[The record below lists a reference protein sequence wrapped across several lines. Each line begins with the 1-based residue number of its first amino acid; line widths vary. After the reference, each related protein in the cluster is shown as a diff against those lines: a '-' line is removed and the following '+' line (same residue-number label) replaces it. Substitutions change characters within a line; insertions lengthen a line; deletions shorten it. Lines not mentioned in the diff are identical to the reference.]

1 MFKEKER
8 EKKQQK
14 RGSAEPEDTKT
25 YTILFFSINAFLII
39 ELNKE
44 RGSQKTTFSC
54 FNTISLFNK
63 HTMA

>member
-25 YTILFFSINAFLII
+25 CTILFFP
-39 ELNKE
+39 
-44 RGSQKTTFSC
+44 
-54 FNTISLFNK
+54 
-63 HTMA
+63 